1 MSIKTLNKLV
11 ICHIDCSIWSGRKK
25 LRPEDFRLGDGSQL
39 PPKDVAS
46 LGSKKICD
54 PEALS
59 HFDRL
64 KKEAY
69 RHCDQVGI
77 RFLGGF
83 AIPEDKID
91 QVTPEL
97 ERIGQAFS
105 QCRQEFLKNYDQVT
119 QDWVCK
125 HPGFAES
132 IRRAIAPVDDV
143 AQKLSFDYAVYRMK
157 PAAES
162 GDLTDKVNGM
172 GHTLFKEI
180 ARDANE
186 LFERSIA
193 GKDQISQRSLN
204 PIRKIRDKLDGLAFL
219 DHRVQPVVTTMDG
232 ILQRL
237 PKTGAIVGALYHELL
252 ATILILSDPDK
263 IQRHGEGQLNLDDMI
278 QLPSSVIPEEDFAQA
293 VAQATT
299 HIAVPGTTQETAPQA
314 IPASPAQTTDPSSF
328 YF

>member
-1 MSIKTLNKLV
+1 MSIKTLEQLV

-54 PEALS
+54 PEALAQ
-59 HFDRL
+59 FDRL

-69 RHCDQVGI
+69 RQCDQVGI

-91 QVTPEL
+91 TVIPTL
-97 ERIGQAFS
+97 DRIS
-105 QCRQEFLKNYDQVT
+105 QEFGQSRRAFLNNYDQVIR
-119 QDWVCK
+119 DWVGK

-132 IRRAIAPVDDV
+132 IRRAITPVDEV
-143 AQKLSFDYAVYRMK
+143 AERISFDYSIYKMK
-157 PAAES
+157 PASSA
-162 GDLTDKVNGM
+162 GDLTTKVKGM
-172 GHTLFKEI
+172 GDTLFAEI

-186 LFERSIA
+186 LFDRSIA
-193 GKDQISQRSLN
+193 GKDQISQRSLQ
-204 PIRKIRDKLDGLAFL
+204 PIRKIRNKLDGLTFL
-219 DHRVQPVVTTMDG
+219 DHRVQPVVNTMDS

-237 PKTGAIVGALYHELL
+237 PTTGAITDGLFHELL
-252 ATILILSDPDK
+252 ATVLILSDPDK
-263 IQRHGEGQLNLDDMI
+263 IRRHGEGKLALLDVF
-278 QLPSSVIPEEDFAQA
+278 P
-293 VAQATT
+293 
-299 HIAVPGTTQETAPQA
+299 AVPVRPDEEQALQTPTQTITPGGPKPT
-314 IPASPAQTTDPSSF
+314 ITTDSNPSSF